1 LTKTALILT
10 VLISFFMFQAA
21 LSASAEQP
29 SSPKTVTLPA
39 PSLKGSF
46 PLNRAMSERRS
57 LRQFKSSAITMEEL
71 SMLLWACQGQSD
83 DKGHRTAP
91 SAMAS
96 YPLEL
101 YVMAGNVSGLSPG
114 VYRYFS
120 KGHQLGRIAEGDR
133 RAAFVDSAVS
143 RQQWIKGAPV
153 IFLITCVHERV
164 TAKTGETGKPFVY
177 AEVGLAA
184 QNLFLEAVSL
194 SMGGTYVGGFVPEK
208 VKSFFSLPS
217 DEEPAAVIPVGKKP

>member
-1 LTKTALILT
+1 MTKTALILSA
-10 VLISFFMFQAA
+10 LISFFLFQVA

-46 PLNRAMSERRS
+46 PLNRALSERRS
-57 LRQFKSSAITMEEL
+57 LRQFKNSAISMEEL

-91 SAMAS
+91 SALAS

-101 YVMAGNVSGLSPG
+101 YVIAGNVSGLSPG
-114 VYRYFS
+114 IYRYVS
-120 KGHQLGRIAEGDR
+120 KGHQMTRLMEGDR
-133 RAAFVDSAVS
+133 RAAFVDSAES
-143 RQQWIKGAPV
+143 RQQWIKTAPV

-164 TAKTGETGKPFVY
+164 TAKTGETGRPFVY
-177 AEVGLAA
+177 AEVGIAA
-184 QNLFLEAVSL
+184 QNLLLEAVSL
-194 SMGGTYVGGFVPEK
+194 SMGGTYVGGFQPEK
-208 VKSFFSLPS
+208 VRSFFSLP
-217 DEEPAAVIPVGKKP
+217 DAEEPAAIIPVGKKP